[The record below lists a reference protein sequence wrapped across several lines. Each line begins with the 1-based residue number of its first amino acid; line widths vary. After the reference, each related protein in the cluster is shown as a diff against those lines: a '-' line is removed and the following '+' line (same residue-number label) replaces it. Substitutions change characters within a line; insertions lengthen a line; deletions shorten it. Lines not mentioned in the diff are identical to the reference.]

1 MMHWRGE
8 SSVKGSTESMR
19 MALLTFSL
27 VGLQFTWGIEMTYC
41 TPYLLALG
49 LSKSH
54 TSLVWIAGPISG
66 LIMQPTIGVIA
77 DRSTSK
83 YGRRRPFMVVGSL
96 VVVLCL
102 ICLGWAKDI
111 ASLIFE
117 DPDKKK
123 SMTIFLAVLAIYG
136 VDFAINAVQ
145 ASCRA
150 LIVDTLPMNKQQLGS
165 AWCSRMVSSGHLIG
179 YAIGTLDLVRIF
191 GTSFGDSQFKQLIT
205 IAAIALL
212 FTISVTSWA
221 VTEKVLVSSN
231 NTDVPI
237 NFVRIIT
244 TVYRATASL
253 PPRIQA
259 ICNIQLWSWIG
270 WFPFHFYSTTF
281 VGEIYFRYDAP
292 NEVKSSPDALGD
304 IGRRGSLALVIFSL
318 VNLIGALLMP
328 HFVKSLD
335 QESFTHRPPA
345 AIAGILEKFNK
356 NKPDLLTA
364 WTCGHILFTCT
375 MVFAPFAHSFR
386 TATFLVGICGLSWSL
401 SSWAPGSYL
410 GMEVNR
416 LSSQPHHSSP
426 HLQSQSIQLE
436 KSHSLEKGNRES
448 NHSQGEVSGLYFGIL
463 NIYTTIPQFIGTFIS
478 MIVFAILEPG
488 KSQELSQYSNDSLT
502 QQQNQKQGPN
512 AISVCL
518 LIGAGSMV
526 GAAFAT
532 QKLKRL
538 YRSTEL
544 D

>member
-1 MMHWRGE
+1 
-8 SSVKGSTESMR
+8 
-19 MALLTFSL
+19 
-27 VGLQFTWGIEMTYC
+27 
-41 TPYLLALG
+41 
-49 LSKSH
+49 
-54 TSLVWIAGPISG
+54 
-66 LIMQPTIGVIA
+66 MQPTIGVIA

-136 VDFAINAVQ
+136 VDFAINAGETEIKIIWGAKLIWTTVQ

-165 AWCSRMVSSGHLIG
+165 AWCKFREIIIALDSDFTGSRMVSSGHLIG